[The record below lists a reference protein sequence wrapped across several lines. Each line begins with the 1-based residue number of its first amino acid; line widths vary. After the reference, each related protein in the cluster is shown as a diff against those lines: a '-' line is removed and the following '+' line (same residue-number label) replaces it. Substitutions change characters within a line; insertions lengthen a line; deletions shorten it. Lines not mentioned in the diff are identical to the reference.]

1 MQEISWSDF
10 EKVELRVGKILEAE
24 VFPEARKPA
33 YIITADF
40 GPEIGI
46 KRSSAQI
53 TEHYSSTE
61 LIGKQI
67 VGVINFPVKQI
78 GPIMS
83 EFLLTGFYQEDGS
96 VIIAVPE
103 REAELGS
110 RMG

>member
-1 MQEISWSDF
+1 
-10 EKVELRVGKILEAE
+10 